1 MTSVARVTSVLALGL
16 AVVVVVVLL
25 FTGGS
30 SYVLHVQFSDAGQL
44 VRGDL
49 VTVAGHQV
57 GSVGQIKLSDNGLAD
72 IQLNISDQSITPI
85 HADTIA
91 RIGQLS
97 LTGVANRF
105 VGLELSGSGKAI
117 KNGGTLPSTQ
127 SRGIV
132 DLDVFLDALTPKV
145 RASINKLLRSGA
157 YFVHNPTAAQLN
169 RASIYFNPALSQLTQ
184 LGAEV
189 VSDRFALDR
198 LISSTA
204 QVASALAARSGDLGG
219 AVTNTATVLREVAS
233 QRAALQD
240 TLVRAPGVLRQSTA
254 VLADVK
260 FTLTF
265 LNPAL
270 RALQPVAPLL
280 ATLLRTVVPVA
291 QNTIPT
297 IAGVEALVAPAEAA
311 LRAFPPVERK
321 ATPAVNSLT
330 TALGEVTPILA
341 GLRPYTPD
349 VVAGFFNGVG
359 GATGGGYDANGHYL
373 RSLLSVQ
380 GTGGGSL
387 TGILSIIGPLTGSIG
402 PLNGGRTHITAP
414 CPGGGGPPAVDGS
427 NPWNNPDVLPGTGS
441 ICNPADNQRP

>member
-72 IQLNISDQSITPI
+72 IQLNISDESITPI

-117 KNGGTLPSTQ
+117 ENGGTLPSTQ

-132 DLDVFLDALTPKV
+132 DLDVFLNALTPKV
-145 RASINKLLRSGA
+145 RASINKLLHTGA

-184 LGAEV
+184 LSAEV
-189 VSDRFALDR
+189 VSDRFALER
-198 LISSTA
+198 LIASTA
-204 QVASALAARSGDLGG
+204 QVASALAARNNDLGG

-233 QRAALQD
+233 QRSALQD

-254 VLADVK
+254 VLADVN
-260 FTLTF
+260 FTLQF
-265 LNPAL
+265 VNPAL

-280 ATLLRTVVPVA
+280 ATLLRNVVPVA

-297 IAGVEALVAPAEAA
+297 IAGVESLVAPSEAA

-330 TALGEVTPILA
+330 TAVGEVTPILA

-359 GATGGGYDANGHYL
+359 GAAGGVYDANGHYL
-373 RSLLSVQ
+373 RSVLTVQ

-387 TGILSIIGPLTGSIG
+387 TGMLSVIGPLTGSLG
-402 PLNGGRTHITAP
+402 PLNGGRTHLTAP
-414 CPGGGGPPAVDGS
+414 CPGGGGQPAVDGS
-427 NPWNNPDVLPGTGS
+427 NPWNNPDVLPTTGNV
-441 ICNPADNQRP
+441 CNPADNQRP

>member
-1 MTSVARVTSVLALGL
+1 MNSVARVTSMLALGL
-16 AVVVVVVLL
+16 AVVVVLVLL
-25 FTGGS
+25 LTGAS
-30 SYVLHVQFSDAGQL
+30 SYALHVQFSDAGQL

-72 IQLNISDQSITPI
+72 VQLNISDRSITPI
-85 HADTIA
+85 HEDTIA

-117 KNGGTLPSTQ
+117 DSGGTLPSTQ

-132 DLDVFLDALTPKV
+132 DFDAFLDALTPKV
-145 RASINKLLRSGA
+145 RASINEIFKTGA
-157 YFVHNPTAAQLN
+157 YFVRRPTAAQLN

-184 LGAEV
+184 LAAEV

-198 LISSTA
+198 LVSSTA
-204 QVASALAARSGDLGG
+204 EVVTALAARNGDLGG
-219 AVTNTATVLREVAS
+219 AVTNTASVLREVAS

-254 VLADVK
+254 VLADVN
-260 FTLTF
+260 FTLSF
-265 LNPAL
+265 VNPAL

-280 ATLLRTVVPVA
+280 ATLLRKVVPVA

-297 IAGVEALVAPAEAA
+297 IAGLQALVAPSEAA
-311 LRAFPPVERK
+311 LRAVPPVERQ
-321 ATPAVNSLT
+321 ATPAVRSLT
-330 TALGEVTPILA
+330 TALGEITPILA

-359 GATGGGYDANGHYL
+359 GASGGAYDANGHYL
-373 RSLLSVQ
+373 RSELTVQ
-380 GTGGGSL
+380 GTGGSSL
-387 TGILSIIGPLTGSIG
+387 SGILSLIGPLTGSLG
-402 PLNGGRTHITAP
+402 PLNGGRSGLLAP
-414 CPGGGGPPAVDGS
+414 CPGGGGPPAVDRS
-427 NPWNNPDVLPGTGS
+427 NPWNTPDVLPATGN

>member
-1 MTSVARVTSVLALGL
+1 MTSVARVTSLLALGL
-16 AVVVVVVLL
+16 AVVVVLVLL
-25 FTGGS
+25 LTGGS

-72 IQLNISDQSITPI
+72 VQLNISDESITPI

-117 KNGGTLPSTQ
+117 ENGGTLPSTQ

-132 DLDVFLDALTPKV
+132 DLDVLLDALTPQV
-145 RASINKLLRSGA
+145 RASINKLFKTGA
-157 YFVHNPTAAQLN
+157 YFVRQPTASQLN

-189 VSDRFALDR
+189 VADRFALDR

-204 QVASALAARSGDLGG
+204 EVVSALATRSGGLGG

-254 VLADVK
+254 VLNDVNY
-260 FTLTF
+260 TLPF

-270 RALQPVAPLL
+270 RALQPVAPRL
-280 ATLLRTVVPVA
+280 ATLLQKVVPVA

-297 IAGVEALVAPAEAA
+297 IAGVQALVSPAKAA
-311 LRAFPPVERK
+311 LRAFPPVERQ
-321 ATPAVNSLT
+321 ATPAVRSLT
-330 TALGEVTPILA
+330 TALGEITPILS

-359 GATGGGYDANGHYL
+359 GATGGAYDANGHYL
-373 RSLLSVQ
+373 RSELTVQ
-380 GTGGGSL
+380 GTGGSSL
-387 TGILSIIGPLTGSIG
+387 TGILSIIGPLTGALG
-402 PLNGGRTHITAP
+402 PLGGGRTRLLAP
-414 CPGGGGPPAVDGS
+414 CPGGGGPPAADGS
-427 NPWNNPDVLPGTGS
+427 NPWNTPDILAGIS
-441 ICNPADNQRP
+441 NLCNPADNQRP